1 MNPLVLSLERL
12 AAFDD
17 RSSLRDPRGRAR
29 APSLLRVRDGL
40 GVTGPFQVR
49 RTILPSKERG
59 VEFAHA
65 TGDPNPIHI
74 DGEVLPGAFTAAQ
87 FVAPLEILMPRL
99 ALESLRVSFTGV
111 AWYGRQLRT
120 VTLVTPHA
128 DHVTVAAHAFQ
139 GDRLVATGEGEG
151 RVLDAPARVDVP
163 AKKVDAAWLSRVEQ
177 FLRSLGIAPRA
188 YFEKA
193 TGRDASYPYA
203 FVASLP
209 SGTMVERLS
218 GQGGILNR
226 LTLDFDPGKLPIAG
240 PPEVSLELP
249 ARLRASFNKIVTMVK
264 EGVLTAARGAA
275 LVLPRSSAP
284 EDLTHPP
291 AI

>member
-1 MNPLVLSLERL
+1 MLSLERL

-17 RSSLRDPRGRAR
+17 KSSLRDPRGRAA
-29 APSLLRVRDGL
+29 APSLLPARGDTLEVR
-40 GVTGPFQVR
+40 GPFQVR
-49 RTILPSKERG
+49 RTIHPAKERG
-59 VEFAHA
+59 VGFARA
-65 TGDPNPIHI
+65 TGDANPIHT

-87 FVAPLEILMPRL
+87 FVAPLEILIPRL
-99 ALESLRVSFTGV
+99 ALESLRVSFTAV
-111 AWYGRQLRT
+111 AWYGRTLRT
-120 VTLVTPHA
+120 TMLVTPKD
-128 DHVTVAAHAFQ
+128 DHVAVVAQAFQ
-139 GDRLVATGEGEG
+139 GDRLVATGEGVG
-151 RVLDAPARVDVP
+151 KILPAPTRIEVP
-163 AKKVDAAWLSRVEQ
+163 AKKVDRAWQARVEQ
-177 FLRSLGIAPRA
+177 FLRALGIEPRA
-188 YFEKA
+188 YFEKPE
-193 TGRDASYPYA
+193 GPDASYPYS
-203 FVASLP
+203 FVTSLP

-249 ARLRASFNKIVTMVK
+249 ARLRASFNKIITLVK

-291 AI
+291 SL